1 MVERNLAKVEVAGS
15 NLVIRSKLDEAA
27 SHPGSGFRR
36 LLPLL
41 SPRPPFILR
50 PRLLPSPTLAAYLLL
65 AAGIALWSI
74 NLVHNR
80 DLFLDEANVVRNLFD
95 RSYLELFRP
104 LDYQQYAPP
113 LYLVWTKA
121 LAEALGYYEW
131 VLRLPAFCG
140 GLLGALALW
149 RGSRLLLTGY
159 WRLLPLALLFAN
171 PTVLRYVTEVKPY
184 GLDMGLA
191 ALLLY
196 LHLRPRARDL
206 GGWLAIGVLVPWL
219 SLPSVFVLATI
230 GLRGL
235 ATDRRWLG
243 VVAAWLASFG
253 LLYAMVL
260 APSVGSGYLND
271 FHRDYFIPLSADADA
286 LRQTGRILLRL
297 LRLSIGFTL
306 LALFWGAGT
315 QVVAALHRSEKWWLL
330 WPLALVA
337 AASTLQLY
345 SLLDRLVLFVLP
357 GVWWFT
363 ALGAQEAARLLRK
376 RGKWPLGVYVL
387 ITVIAVGGTTPWRYA
402 WAPVRT
408 SDARRLAAYP
418 TGPDIYVDDSAV
430 PVVDYYRRIR
440 SGGGS
445 TMVPEVSMD
454 YPRDRSYTVLFDVTT
469 ARSTHARVEK
479 IAAQA
484 RKQSPQCEVKI
495 EELFRAR
502 VVQVRCPG
510 RNSDP

>member
-1 MVERNLAKVEVAGS
+1 M
-15 NLVIRSKLDEAA
+15 
-27 SHPGSGFRR
+27 
-36 LLPLL
+36 
-41 SPRPPFILR
+41 
-50 PRLLPSPTLAAYLLL
+50 

-95 RSYLELFRP
+95 RSYLDLFRP
-104 LDYQQYAPP
+104 LDHRQYAPP

-121 LAEALGYYEW
+121 LAEVLGYCEW

-149 RGSRLLLTGY
+149 RGSRQLLTGY

-184 GLDMGLA
+184 GLDLGVA

-196 LHLRPRARDL
+196 LHLQPRPPAP

-219 SLPSVFVLATI
+219 SLPSVFVLATV

-235 ATDRRWLG
+235 AADRRWLG
-243 VVAAWLASFG
+243 VIAAWLGSFG
-253 LLYAMVL
+253 LLYVTVL

-286 LRQTGRILLRL
+286 RGQIGRILLRL
-297 LRLSIGFTL
+297 LRLSVGFTL
-306 LALFWGAGT
+306 LALLWGAGT
-315 QVVAALHRSEKWWLL
+315 QVVAALRCSGKWWLL
-330 WPLALVA
+330 WPLLLVA
-337 AASTLQLY
+337 AASALQLY

-357 GVWWFT
+357 GMWWFT

-376 RGKWPLGVYVL
+376 RGKWPFGVFVL

-418 TGPDIYVDDSAV
+418 AGPDTYVDESAV

-440 SGGGS
+440 PGAGS
-445 TMVPEVSMD
+445 TDEPRRSVD

-469 ARSTHARVEK
+469 ARSTYRRVEEL
-479 IAAQA
+479 ADRA
-484 RKQSPQCEVKI
+484 RQRSPQCEVTI
-495 EELFRAR
+495 EELYRAR
-502 VVQVRCPG
+502 VVRVRCPG